1 MSGVSERVVQNGICE
16 RLAGL
21 GWDLTL
27 DDAEL
32 ERPVDGVF
40 RFDELEAALVRLN
53 PEIAEE
59 PARAQEVLSKL
70 RAVLLSAPNDG
81 LVAANEE
88 FVAWL
93 CGRRTIQFV
102 GTDHHVQVRI
112 IDFDKPR
119 ANTLRVTT
127 EATFHAGREHRR
139 YDIVLWV
146 NGLPLVV
153 GETKRP
159 GGNTS
164 WLNAATDI
172 HNAYEVKTAAF
183 FVPNVMS
190 FATDG
195 RDFRYGAVRQP
206 PELWLNWSVTTDDMM
221 VPGLPAVMRSAE
233 LLLTPEMVLEVLQH
247 FTLYSSRRTSQGAV
261 RQKIIPRYPQVEAVE
276 AIVDRCLDPVKR
288 QGLVWHHQGSG
299 KTFAMAFAAAKLRHI
314 TAMDA
319 PTIVVV
325 LDRLDLI
332 EQTVGEFS
340 SVGIPAVQVAET
352 KDDLRRMLSEDSR
365 GVIVTTIFRFK
376 DAGELNTRSNIVI
389 MVDEAHRTQE
399 GRLGLDMRAALP
411 NAKFIGLTGTPIAT
425 DDRNTWA
432 MFGDPDDPDG
442 ALNHYSVERSIFDGA
457 TLPVHVETRL
467 VDFQFNADALQEA
480 FDDFAEEEELTE
492 EDREFLTRKA
502 AHISVVVRDADRVE
516 AVCKD
521 MVAHYRQRIAPL
533 GLKAQIVAYDRA
545 TCAAYYEQL
554 TKLLGPGEEATVV
567 MTTAKDDPESWSQWD
582 RDRDEEAVIKDRF
595 RDIDDPLKFLIV
607 TAKLLTGFDAP
618 IEGVMYLDKPLRAHT
633 LFQAVCRTN
642 RRWTNPLTGQ
652 EKLHGLIVDY
662 VGMGAELARAVAVK
676 STPTTKGPSD
686 GDIKALFAQL
696 IEAIDTASQ
705 RFTDVDQTKPSF
717 EQLFEA
723 QQILDTEEARE
734 AFAAEFVRCQG
745 LFEFLYP
752 DLALKPHEEKYRFL
766 AKVYASIAPSNA
778 ANMLLWH
785 RLGTKTMAIVHEHL
799 VDVTIDGNALDQVA
813 LDAETLEYLQDNQL
827 VLIPQPDAPKPPPTA
842 TEVLNRIEDR
852 IRRMTEGTDTH
863 RAWTIL
869 SERLNKLRA
878 AKLASAE
885 ASVEFL
891 KTLMELARDLI
902 RAERADIEGTLDQI
916 KILDPRTG
924 ALTQIFNE
932 YAPAE
937 RAVITEQV
945 VEEVDSIVAPVRGTG
960 WQTSHPGDQAVR
972 RELRLTLRKFALPV
986 SGDLYD
992 RAYAYIRENY

>member
-1 MSGVSERVVQNGICE
+1 M
-16 RLAGL
+16 
-21 GWDLTL
+21 
-27 DDAEL
+27 
-32 ERPVDGVF
+32 
-40 RFDELEAALVRLN
+40 
-53 PEIAEE
+53 
-59 PARAQEVLSKL
+59 
-70 RAVLLSAPNDG
+70 
-81 LVAANEE
+81 
-88 FVAWL
+88 
-93 CGRRTIQFV
+93 
-102 GTDHHVQVRI
+102 
-112 IDFDKPR
+112 
-119 ANTLRVTT
+119 
-127 EATFHAGREHRR
+127 
-139 YDIVLWV
+139 
-146 NGLPLVV
+146 
-153 GETKRP
+153 
-159 GGNTS
+159 
-164 WLNAATDI
+164 
-172 HNAYEVKTAAF
+172 
-183 FVPNVMS
+183 
-190 FATDG
+190 
-195 RDFRYGAVRQP
+195 
-206 PELWLNWSVTTDDMM
+206 
-221 VPGLPAVMRSAE
+221 
-233 LLLTPEMVLEVLQH
+233 
-247 FTLYSSRRTSQGAV
+247 
-261 RQKIIPRYPQVEAVE
+261 
-276 AIVDRCLDPVKR
+276 
-288 QGLVWHHQGSG
+288 
-299 KTFAMAFAAAKLRHI
+299 
-314 TAMDA
+314 
-319 PTIVVV
+319 
-325 LDRLDLI
+325 
-332 EQTVGEFS
+332 
-340 SVGIPAVQVAET
+340 
-352 KDDLRRMLSEDSR
+352 
-365 GVIVTTIFRFK
+365 
-376 DAGELNTRSNIVI
+376 
-389 MVDEAHRTQE
+389 
-399 GRLGLDMRAALP
+399 
-411 NAKFIGLTGTPIAT
+411 
-425 DDRNTWA
+425 
-432 MFGDPDDPDG
+432 
-442 ALNHYSVERSIFDGA
+442 
-457 TLPVHVETRL
+457 
-467 VDFQFNADALQEA
+467 DFQFNADALQEA

-545 TCAAYYEQL
+545 TCAAYHEQL

-567 MTTAKDDPESWSQWD
+567 MTTAKDDPEGWSQWD

-652 EKLHGLIVDY
+652 EKLHGLVVDY

-827 VLIPQPDAPKPPPTA
+827 VLIPQPEVSKPPPTA
-842 TEVLNRIEDR
+842 TEVVDRIEDR

-863 RAWTIL
+863 RVWTIL

-891 KTLMELARDLI
+891 KNLMELARDLI

-945 VEEVDSIVAPVRGTG
+945 VEEVDAIVAPVRGTG
-960 WQTSHPGDQAVR
+960 WQTSAPGDQRVK
-972 RELRLTLRKFALPV
+972 RELRLALRKFGLKPT
-986 SGDLYD
+986 GELFD
-992 RAYAYIRENY
+992 RAYAYVKENY